1 MPQKILYGKRR
12 IKMLNAQNQSNEKNI
27 NTNLD
32 CVEEKIFYE
41 TNNSKSKKVSYMDLN
56 LEGFETQILSREM
69 EEQLKEALELDE
81 VSKEISELSEL
92 MRRDSYTLETKVTK
106 CSSGLMSTTVC
117 IEVEVLA
124 SIQSPHSEE

>member
-1 MPQKILYGKRR
+1 
-12 IKMLNAQNQSNEKNI
+12 MLNAQNQSNEKNI